1 MTPAQLPGPLR
12 FTARFLKQK
21 SGSASVWF
29 QSTTGRDTKVKHA
42 FFNEPAASAEM
53 EQPWKIV
60 LLFLVHL
67 VAIMISDA
75 FICPKD
81 SRISKEKP
89 ISELGSGWRPPGR
102 TLEQFAKYLNICR
115 YSFRIRG
122 RKIFTSNLNKPCVT
136 AHISGDQILFRENRK
151 QCFSYNGEM

>member
-1 MTPAQLPGPLR
+1 FLMTLAQLPGLLR

-89 ISELGSGWRPPGR
+89 ISEPGSG
-102 TLEQFAKYLNICR
+102 
-115 YSFRIRG
+115 
-122 RKIFTSNLNKPCVT
+122 
-136 AHISGDQILFRENRK
+136 
-151 QCFSYNGEM
+151 